1 MTIER
6 LAQRLGGRK
15 VLRRAVR
22 SELDLAQAID
32 QGLSIQALEH
42 VLESADL
49 DASEA
54 YELVGSRRT
63 LMRKKKMRANLSANE
78 SDRLARVVR
87 MLGRAEEALA
97 DRDKAHRWLRKPN
110 RALGGRRPLE
120 LLSSDVGSRMVE
132 RVLGRIEH
140 GIYS

>member
-6 LAQRLGGRK
+6 LAQRLGGKK
-15 VLRRAVR
+15 VLRRAVK
-22 SELDLAQAID
+22 SELDLAVAID
-32 QGLSIQALEH
+32 DGLPIQVLEH
-42 VLESADL
+42 VLASADL
-49 DASEA
+49 DANEA

-63 LMRKKKMRANLSANE
+63 LMRKKKLQTDLSANE

-87 MLGRAEEALA
+87 MLSRAEEALA

-140 GIYS
+140 GIHS